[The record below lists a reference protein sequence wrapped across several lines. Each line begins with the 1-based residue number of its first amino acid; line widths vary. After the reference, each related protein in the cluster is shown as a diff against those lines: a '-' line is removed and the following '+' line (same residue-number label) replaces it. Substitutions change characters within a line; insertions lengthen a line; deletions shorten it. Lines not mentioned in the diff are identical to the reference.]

1 MKEYNQLYKVEA
13 DRNLSS
19 RRAQTLETKVKI
31 QTNRERYENVN
42 K

>member
-13 DRNLSS
+13 DRS

-31 QTNRERYENVN
+31 QTDRERYEYVFAM
-42 K
+42 